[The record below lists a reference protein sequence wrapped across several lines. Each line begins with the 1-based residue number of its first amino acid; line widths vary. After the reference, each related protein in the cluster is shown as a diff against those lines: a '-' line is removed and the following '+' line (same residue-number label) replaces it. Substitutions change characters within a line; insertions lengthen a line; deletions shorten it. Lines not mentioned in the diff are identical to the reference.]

1 MIVDARDLVVPDP
14 VFLALLT
21 DLGREEANR
30 GGTLAVVEPSPPP
43 PAVRPAATPLD
54 LARTSRSVRRG
65 MAQHPAGKART
76 RTAPPEERRT
86 IRRRARHGTS
96 RLTADG

>member
-1 MIVDARDLVVPDP
+1 VIVDARDLVVSDA

-43 PAVRPAATPLD
+43 SAVRPAATPLD

-65 MAQHPAGKART
+65 MAEHPAG
-76 RTAPPEERRT
+76 
-86 IRRRARHGTS
+86 RARHGTS
-96 RLTADG
+96 RADG